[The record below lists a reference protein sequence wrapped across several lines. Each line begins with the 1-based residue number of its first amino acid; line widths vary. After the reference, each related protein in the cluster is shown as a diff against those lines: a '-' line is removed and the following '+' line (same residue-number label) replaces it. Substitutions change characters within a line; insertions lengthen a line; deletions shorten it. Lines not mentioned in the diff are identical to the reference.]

1 MNTDFNEVVGVLKK
15 ARNNGVSVFLE
26 HDNLKLDLG
35 EQTQIDP
42 ELLEEIKK
50 HKQDIIDFLRNDM
63 SSGDDFDHSP
73 IPVRAAQ
80 EEIPLS
86 YGQKGLW
93 MIDQLNGST
102 HYHMPMYFRLSG
114 KFNADALELAIK
126 EVVNRHEILRTVIRQ
141 NTAGQPLQV
150 VLEKDRWSLNR
161 IADYQGGDAG
171 LTKLLASI
179 AAASI
184 DLRTDHMLRGH
195 LIRISDQEHVLVIL
209 LHHIAADGWSL
220 SVLIRELVSL
230 YQMNTGGEKAILPAP
245 GLQYGDYSIWQRKQ
259 EELHWGRRIAY
270 WKDRLVGTSPLE
282 LPGDYP
288 RPAIQSTRGAMA
300 VFPLGA
306 KLSAGLQLLSRQQ
319 GATLHMVMLAAIKV
333 LFYRYSGQ
341 DDICVGSVIAGRTRQ
356 ELEGLI
362 GFFANT
368 LALRSNLSGNP
379 SFLDLLQQVKETTLG
394 AYENQDVPFERVVE
408 AVGQERDKSRN
419 PLYQVIF
426 TVQNIPEVPVF
437 RLGEAVLKEQKTGHT
452 TSQFDLNISAVEGP
466 AGIEV
471 GVEYCTDLFKGA
483 TIDRMFRNY
492 LVLLQAIVFAPSQRI
507 DQLPILRKSEEEE
520 LLNTFNAR
528 TSAYPQDQT
537 LVDLFTKQASQ
548 TPDAIAVVYLD
559 QRLTYKELDERS
571 NQLGHYLRSAGV
583 REDTL
588 VPICIP
594 RSVDMMIG
602 ILGILKAG
610 GAYVPV
616 DLGYPQERISYI
628 LSDTKAGIVLSNEA
642 SSSLLNGYEEICIIS
657 LDGEREVIAQEPVS
671 AVPSALRPAHLCYVM
686 YTSGSTGQ
694 PKGVLVE
701 HRNVISLI
709 SGANYIKLSSRDAL
723 LSAGSPSFDATTFEY
738 WAMWLNG
745 GRLVLCPASSL
756 LDNNLLKTVL
766 QVNKVTVMWF
776 TSGWFNQLVDVA
788 IDLFEGLSSIMVGG
802 EKLSVTHVNRFRQF
816 YPDKIL
822 INGYGPTENTTF
834 SLTYQLTGRQY
845 EGNIPIGR
853 PLKNRQAYILDSY
866 GQPVPIGVAGEIF
879 VGGAGIARGYL
890 NQEVLTSERFIPDVF
905 GKTSGGRL
913 YKTGD
918 TGRWLADGN
927 IEFIGRR
934 DDQVKI
940 RGYRIELG
948 EIENSIQQSGLVSQ
962 CVVMAPADESGQKRL
977 VGYITTNGQGFD
989 RDALVAYLELRLPDY
1004 MVPHLFLELEAFPLT
1019 ANGKL
1024 DKKALP
1030 DANSIQ
1036 LIRTEIAQAMDAP
1049 LTETE
1054 QKVKEIWALS
1064 LGIEELSIHEDFFKL
1079 GGDSI
1084 VAIGVISRLRK
1095 AFNDT
1100 IRLYDLYE
1108 CSTVSS
1114 LAALIDSGNTVDAD
1128 SPKAEP
1134 VHAEVIAELEA
1145 LRSHLL
1151 PQLEQLIAEQHTE
1164 LEVEDI
1170 YPMSDIQSG
1179 MVYTSQLNPELAIY
1193 HDQITFKLPKELDQ
1207 NVFEQALKRL
1217 VSKHSILRT
1226 RFDLHLHTQ
1235 GIQVV
1240 YKQGD
1245 IHVEYH
1251 DLRQLEETAP
1261 GAYLGKYLAEE
1272 RKLPFEVHQG
1282 NLWRMD
1288 VFQTLK
1294 EHILLFQFHHAML
1307 DGWSV
1312 ASFATELNN
1321 LYVAQMESSVEV
1333 ELPLLKASYRDFVIE
1348 SISEK
1353 RNEENREFWV
1363 QSLSDYK
1370 RLDIFTDTVID
1381 GNLLKVYDVTY
1392 LDRLKA
1398 KTQADGLS
1406 LKGVFL
1412 GAYQYM
1418 LSMLTVEQEV
1428 TVGVVTNGR
1437 PITEDGDKVLGCFL
1451 NTIPFRFIDEGSQTT
1466 WKTYF
1471 ERIDQQLISLKER
1484 DRVPLSEIARLIGE
1498 QASSGNPF
1506 FDTIFN
1512 YINFHVFDQMD
1523 GLEGLFVQQDYLQA
1537 EADPVQMES
1546 SEVTNT
1552 HLDCTVST
1560 TGNVLAVNYRL
1571 GKELKCGK
1579 TLADI
1584 HVYFDAVLAAY
1595 LEHDQQRI
1603 ADVQVLPAA
1612 ELALLSAFNSRAAA
1626 YPVEQTLVDLFAL
1639 QVAHHPDAV
1648 ALIYEDQ
1655 QLSYSALDQQSNQL
1669 GHYLRS
1675 MGVKEDVLV
1684 PVCID
1689 RSLDMIIGI
1698 FGILKAGG
1706 AYVPIDPEYPQERI
1720 NYLLADTRAQLIV
1733 SSSHY
1738 RNLFHEDIR
1747 VVAMDED
1754 WVAIHQESS
1763 APVSTALQAD
1773 HLCYVIYTS
1782 GSTGQP
1788 KGVLI
1793 EHRSVHNMVFG
1804 WQKKLTLTKADRVLL
1819 FSNYTFD
1826 ASVEQLFMAL
1836 LNGAG
1841 LVLISKE
1848 VQMDADAVIA
1858 VMNAEKVTYMLA
1870 TPGFLRNIP
1879 ADQVPS
1885 SLRHITAGGERCGI
1899 PLAQSWTEYTS
1910 LNFYNAYGPT
1920 ECTVFATTYK
1930 FERGWN
1936 EADYLPIGKPVEN
1949 VQIYLLDA
1957 AGNLLPAGVPGEIC
1971 IGGSCVARGYLNQ
1984 QELTSVRF
1992 VPDPFGNKADGRLYK
2007 TGDIGRW
2014 LPDGNME
2021 FIGRMDDQVK
2031 VRGYRIE
2038 LGEIENAVQQSDFVS
2053 QSVVLTRADESGS
2066 NHLVCYVVTEGP
2078 FAKDHLVSY
2087 LETQLP
2093 EYMVPRVFVEMEAM
2107 PLTSHGKLD
2116 KKALPLAGASVHQ
2129 SQGYV
2134 PARNE
2139 LEANLVAIWEELL
2152 HVSPVGIHDSF
2163 FDLGGHS
2170 LLAMR
2175 VMNPIRKLGYKV
2187 QMQDLLVNTTINTLS
2202 RMLQRQL
2209 YQTGNEHLV
2218 LLNSGRLDEPVFIIP
2233 GSDGICD
2240 GYDELAKG
2248 LEESGAVYGLQMMG
2262 LFKGEKPLESIQAI
2276 AAMNIEWIKSVQS
2289 EGPYRLIGHSFGGQ
2303 VVYEMTLQLER
2314 EGEQVDLLAIL
2325 DAAAVLKRNLQSA
2338 ENQGNALLD
2347 ILSYYHLIQVPYPA
2361 WTTDF
2366 LTAVA
2371 EISEHELKGFIA
2383 DFLTDKSGL
2392 KQEDVAFIL
2401 RLLDL
2406 QFTNVQLD
2414 YPVSGEIKALTVVVK
2429 AEQADWTGYEPG
2441 LGWEKHAANA
2451 VVYTAPG
2458 NHFNMVKNKEAL
2470 ALAAYLKTHIICYTD
2485 L

>member
-1 MNTDFNEVVGVLKK
+1 MNTDFNQVVGVLKK
-15 ARNNGVSVFLE
+15 ARNNGVSIFLE

-42 ELLEEIKK
+42 ELLQEIKQYK
-50 HKQDIIDFLRNDM
+50 KELIDFLRHEL
-63 SSGDDFDHSP
+63 SLGDDFDHSP
-73 IPVRAAQ
+73 IPIRAEKQ
-80 EEIPLS
+80 EIPLS

-114 KFNADALELAIK
+114 KFNTDALELALK

-141 NTAGQPLQV
+141 NAAGQPMQCI
-150 VLEKDRWSLNR
+150 LEKDRWSLNR
-161 IADYQGGDAG
+161 MAGYQGGEAG
-171 LTKLLASI
+171 LTKLLAAL
-179 AAASI
+179 AAERI
-184 DLRTDHMLRGH
+184 DLKTDHMLRAH
-195 LIRISDQEHVLVIL
+195 LIRISDQEHVLVII

-220 SVLIRELVSL
+220 SILIKELIAL
-230 YQMNTGGEKAILPAP
+230 YQMSTAGLAASLPPMA
-245 GLQYGDYSIWQRKQ
+245 LQYGDYSIWQRAQ
-259 EELHWGRRIAY
+259 EESHWGRRIAY

-282 LPGDYP
+282 LPIDYP

-306 KLSAGLQLLSRQQ
+306 KLSAGLQSLARQH
-319 GATLHMVMLAAIKV
+319 GATLHMVLLSAIKI

-356 ELEGLI
+356 ELEELI

-379 SFLDLLQQVKETTLG
+379 SFVAFLQQVKETTLS
-394 AYENQDVPFERVVE
+394 AYEYQDVPFERVVE
-408 AVGQERDKSRN
+408 TVGQERDKSRN

-437 RLGEAVLKEQKTGHT
+437 RLGEAVLKEQKTGHS
-452 TSQFDLNISAVEGP
+452 TSQFDLNISAIEGTS
-466 AGIEV
+466 GIEV

-492 LVLLQAIVFAPSQRI
+492 LVLLQAIVLSPSQKI
-507 DQLPILRKSEEEE
+507 DQLQILRKAEQEEV
-520 LLNTFNAR
+520 LNTFNAR
-528 TSAYPQDQT
+528 VSAYPGEQT
-537 LVDLFTKQASQ
+537 LVGLFSAQALQ
-548 TPDAIAVVYLD
+548 TPDAIALVYLD
-559 QRLTYKELDERS
+559 ERLTYKELDEKS
-571 NQLGHYLRSAGV
+571 NQLGHYLRCAGV

-588 VPICIP
+588 VPICIT

-610 GAYVPV
+610 GAYVPI
-616 DLGYPQERISYI
+616 DSEYPQERISYI
-628 LSDTKAGIVLSNEA
+628 LSDTKADVVVSSEANRLLLS
-642 SSSLLNGYEEICIIS
+642 GYDDICVIS
-657 LDGEREVIAQEPVS
+657 LDGEREVITQEPIT
-671 AVPSALRPAHLCYVM
+671 AVATNLRAHHLCYVM

-694 PKGVLVE
+694 PKGVLVT
-701 HRNVISLI
+701 HSNVISLV

-738 WAMWLNG
+738 WGMWLNG

-756 LDNNLLKTVL
+756 LDNNLLKAVL
-766 QVNKVTVMWF
+766 RLNKITVMWF
-776 TSGWFNQLVDVA
+776 TAGWFNQLVDVD
-788 IDLFEGLSSIMVGG
+788 IDLFEGLLSIMVGG
-802 EKLSVTHVNRFRQF
+802 EKLSVAHVNRFRQF

-834 SLTYQLTGRQY
+834 SLTYQLTAHQY
-845 EGNIPIGR
+845 EDIIPIGR
-853 PLKNRQAYILDSY
+853 PLRNRQAYILDND
-866 GQPVPIGVAGEIF
+866 GQPVPIGVSGEIY
-879 VGGAGIARGYL
+879 VGGAGVARGYL
-890 NQEVLTSERFIPDVF
+890 NQDALTSARFIPDVF
-905 GKTSGGRL
+905 GKTQGGRL

-918 TGRWLADGN
+918 IGRWLADGN

-948 EIENSIQQSGLVSQ
+948 EIENIIQQSGLVSQ
-962 CVVMAPADESGQKRL
+962 CIVLAPADESGQKRL
-977 VGYITTNGQGFD
+977 VGYVVAQRGQRFD
-989 RDALVAYLELRLPDY
+989 RDGLITYLQARLPDY
-1004 MVPHLFLELEAFPLT
+1004 MVPQVLMELEAFPLT
-1019 ANGKL
+1019 ANGKVN
-1024 DKKALP
+1024 KKGLA
-1030 DANSIQ
+1030 DAQ
-1036 LIRTEIAQAMDAP
+1036 LISAEQELEVSEQ
-1049 LTETE
+1049 LTQTE

-1064 LGIEELSIHEDFFKL
+1064 LGIETLSIHDDFFKL

-1114 LAALIDSGNTVDAD
+1114 LAALIDSGHIAAPETD
-1128 SPKAEP
+1128 P
-1134 VHAEVIAELEA
+1134 VREVILAELDT
-1145 LRSHLL
+1145 LRLHLL
-1151 PQLEQLIAEQHTE
+1151 PQLKQQMAEQNSE
-1164 LEVEDI
+1164 LEIEDI
-1170 YPMSDIQSG
+1170 YPMSAIQSG
-1179 MVYTSQLNPELAIY
+1179 MVYTSQLNPEMAIY
-1193 HDQITFKLPKELDQ
+1193 HDQITFKLPQVLEQD
-1207 NVFEQALKRL
+1207 VFEQVLKRL

-1240 YKQGD
+1240 YSQGD

-1251 DLRQLEETAP
+1251 DVRDLKETELSAYL
-1261 GAYLGKYLAEE
+1261 GAYLAAE
-1272 RKLPFEVHQG
+1272 RTKPFEVHQG
-1282 NLWRMD
+1282 SLWRMN

-1321 LYVAQMESSVEV
+1321 LYVAQVQSKAEV

-1348 SISEK
+1348 SISEQ
-1353 RNEENREFWV
+1353 RNEENRKFWV

-1381 GNLLKVYDVTY
+1381 DNLLKIYEVGY
-1392 LDRLKA
+1392 LNRLKA

-1451 NTIPFRFIDEGSQTT
+1451 NTIPFRFIGSGPDVT
-1466 WKTYF
+1466 WKAYF
-1471 ERIDQQLISLKER
+1471 QEIEQQLISLKER

-1523 GLEGLFVQQDYLQA
+1523 GIAGLFVQQDHLEA
-1537 EADPVQMES
+1537 EADALKLES

-1571 GKELKCGK
+1571 GKELRSGK

-1584 HVYFDAVLAAY
+1584 HVYFDAVLDAY
-1595 LEHDQQRI
+1595 LDQDSLRI
-1603 ADVQVLPAA
+1603 ADVPVLTAQ
-1612 ELALLSAFNSRAAA
+1612 ELAQLSAFNATAAA
-1626 YPVEQTLVDLFAL
+1626 YPMELTLVDLFAL
-1639 QVAHHPDAV
+1639 QVAQCPDAV
-1648 ALIYEDQ
+1648 ALIYKDQ
-1655 QLSYSALDQQSNQL
+1655 QLTYRELDQQSNQL

-1675 MGVKEDVLV
+1675 MGVKEDMLV

-1698 FGILKAGG
+1698 LGILKAGG
-1706 AYVPIDPEYPQERI
+1706 AYVPVDPDYPQERI
-1720 NYLLADTRAQLIV
+1720 SYLLEDTRARIV
-1733 SSSHY
+1733 VSNAYS
-1738 RNLFHEDIR
+1738 RNLLGKDIQ
-1747 VVAMDED
+1747 VVSMDED
-1754 WVAIHQESS
+1754 WTVIDQESA
-1763 APVSTALQAD
+1763 APVVTALHAA

-1782 GSTGQP
+1782 GSTGKP

-1804 WQKKLTLTKADRVLL
+1804 WQKKLRLTNADRVLL
-1819 FSNYTFD
+1819 FSSYTFD
-1826 ASVEQLFMAL
+1826 AAVEQMFMAL

-1841 LVLISKE
+1841 LVLIPKE
-1848 VQMDADAVIA
+1848 VQMDADAVIS
-1858 VMNAEKVTYMLA
+1858 VMNKEKVTYMLA

-1879 ADQVPS
+1879 ADQVPPG
-1885 SLRHITAGGERCGI
+1885 LRHITAGGERCGI
-1899 PLAQSWTEYTS
+1899 PLAQSWTAES
-1910 LNFYNAYGPT
+1910 ALDFHNAYGPT
-1920 ECTVFATTYK
+1920 ECTVFATTYQFK
-1930 FERGWN
+1930 RGWN
-1936 EADYLPIGKPVEN
+1936 EADYLPIGKPASN
-1949 VQIYLLDA
+1949 VQLYLLDSG
-1957 AGNLLPAGVPGEIC
+1957 GNLLPAGVPGEIC
-1971 IGGSCVARGYLNQ
+1971 IGGFGVARGYLNQ
-1984 QELTSVRF
+1984 PELTSARF
-1992 VPDPFGNKADGRLYK
+1992 VADPFGNTAGGRLYK

-2014 LPDGNME
+2014 LPDGNIE

-2066 NHLVCYVVTEGP
+2066 NHLVCYVVPEGS
-2078 FAKDHLVSY
+2078 FAKDNLVSY

-2093 EYMVPRVFVEMEAM
+2093 EYMVPRVFVELETM

-2116 KKALPLAGASVHQ
+2116 KKALPSAGASVQQH
-2129 SQGYV
+2129 QGYV
-2134 PARNE
+2134 AARNE
-2139 LEANLVAIWEELL
+2139 LESELVAIWEELL

-2187 QMQDLLVNTTINTLS
+2187 QMQDLLVNTTISTLAGL
-2202 RMLQRQL
+2202 LQKQL
-2209 YQTGNEHLV
+2209 NQTNNEHLV
-2218 LLNSGRLDEPVFIIP
+2218 LLNSGRQDEPVFIIP

-2240 GYDELAKG
+2240 GYDELGKNF
-2248 LEESGAVYGLQMMG
+2248 EDSGAVYGLQMMG
-2262 LFKGEKPLESIQAI
+2262 LFKGEKPLDNIAAI
-2276 AAMNIEWIKSVQS
+2276 AAMNISWIKSVQPA
-2289 EGPYRLIGHSFGGQ
+2289 GPYRLIGHSFGGK

-2314 EGEQVDLLAIL
+2314 QGEQVDLLAIL
-2325 DAAAVLKRNLQSA
+2325 DAATVLQENVKPA
-2338 ENQGNALLD
+2338 GNQGEALLD
-2347 ILSYYHLIQVPYPA
+2347 LLNYYHLIQTPYPH
-2361 WTTDF
+2361 WTAAF
-2366 LTAVA
+2366 LTAVKDIP
-2371 EISEHELKGFIA
+2371 EQELSRFMA
-2383 DFLTDKSGL
+2383 DFLTHQTDVKE
-2392 KQEDVAFIL
+2392 EDAAFIL

-2406 QFTNVQLD
+2406 QFTNVQMD
-2414 YPVSGEIKALTVVVK
+2414 YPVNGEVKALTIIVK
-2429 AEQADWTGYEPG
+2429 TEDEDWTGYEQG
-2441 LGWEKHAANA
+2441 LGWEKHAGNA
-2451 VVYTAPG
+2451 VVYTVPG
-2458 NHFNMVKNKEAL
+2458 THFSMVKGKEAIT
-2470 ALAAYLKTHIICYTD
+2470 LAACLKTHIICYTD